1 MAQTTPDPPQ
11 TTPAWPSA
19 VRSRAPLYLL
29 LAFLLALLAGIAT
42 YLYLEDIRQRSIAT
56 TEAIVA
62 LVELRPGAAI
72 QAEQIEA
79 RAVPPGILP
88 TGALVTAEQVSGRVV
103 VNPVAPSEII
113 LERDLA
119 GSGGGGLSARLPD
132 GRWAMVLPAGWLV
145 TPLPELDRGDRL
157 DLLAYAV
164 SQPAETAGVVVEAVE
179 ILAAPSGGG
188 GNQVT
193 LAVTLQE
200 AIAVVYA
207 RANGFQLL
215 PLLRPRGG

>member
-1 MAQTTPDPPQ
+1 
-11 TTPAWPSA
+11 
-19 VRSRAPLYLL
+19 
-29 LAFLLALLAGIAT
+29 
-42 YLYLEDIRQRSIAT
+42 
-56 TEAIVA
+56 
-62 LVELRPGAAI
+62 
-72 QAEQIEA
+72 
-79 RAVPPGILP
+79 
-88 TGALVTAEQVSGRVV
+88 
-103 VNPVAPSEII
+103 
-113 LERDLA
+113 
-119 GSGGGGLSARLPD
+119 
-132 GRWAMVLPAGWLV
+132 MVLPAGWLV